1 MHCRKCVGAG
11 LRIIVIHAIF
21 MGVDG
26 KMLDVVK
33 GLLQC
38 RSEKKDT
45 ILVGIME
52 SSGSLPRKKGA
63 YMLVGDKGRIAG
75 TVGGGNLEY
84 QAIAYAVSLF
94 DQQKTGSLQEKTKYS
109 VLSYELNLGESAELG
124 MVCGGRA
131 KLLFYPVYWAE
142 PGLEPWIL
150 NWKEALEQGKEH
162 QLVFYDLSSDR
173 KDRQETSYDNLPL
186 IYQERIFGGG
196 TVYLFGAG
204 HLARE
209 VVPLLA
215 HLDFRCVVL
224 DDREEF
230 ANPSDFPGAKEVKLV
245 DFERLETA
253 VSPKEGDYLVI
264 MTRGHQWDF
273 YAEVF
278 GLKTDAD
285 YIGVVGSRKK
295 TAFVNEKLRKMG
307 FTEADVAR
315 IVTPIGLDIGSE
327 TPAEIA
333 ISIAAQLIEV
343 RAKKRRRT

>member
-1 MHCRKCVGAG
+1 
-11 LRIIVIHAIF
+11 
-21 MGVDG
+21 
-26 KMLDVVK
+26 MLEVVK

-38 RSEKKDT
+38 RSEKKDA

-63 YMLVGDKGRIAG
+63 YMLVGDKGRLAG

-84 QAIAYAVSLF
+84 QAIAYAVSRF
-94 DQQKTGSLQEKTKYS
+94 DRLKPGRLQENTKYS

-142 PGLEPWIL
+142 PGLESWMQG
-150 NWKEALEQGKEH
+150 WKEALEQGKEH
-162 QLVFYDLSSDR
+162 QLVFYDLSGGF
-173 KDRQETSYDNLPL
+173 KEGQEITLDEMP
-186 IYQERIFGGG
+186 IIHQERIFGDG

-209 VVPLLA
+209 LVPLLA

-230 ANPSDFPGAKEVKLV
+230 ANPGDFPQAKEVKLV

-253 VSPKEGDYLVI
+253 VSPKEEDYLVI

-273 YAEVF
+273 SAEVF
-278 GLKTDAD
+278 GLQTGAD

-295 TAFVNEKLRKMG
+295 TAFVNEKLRQKG
-307 FTEADVAR
+307 FTEADIAR
-315 IVTPIGLDIGSE
+315 ITTPIGLDIGSE

-343 RAKKRRRT
+343 RAKKRRRI